1 MPPDSILG
9 DRYVI
14 TREVARDG
22 DATVYHAEDRVL
34 GRDVAVKVLSP
45 ERSASIGRE
54 RFDHAVAAM
63 SRLVHPNIVP
73 ILDSG
78 SIKGQLY
85 YVTPVVGSD
94 TLRVRISRE
103 GLMTPDESAQILAD
117 VGEALAYAHGA
128 GLVHGD
134 IRPENIFC
142 HHGRAIVA
150 DFGIARAIQAAAGA
164 GASEAATDARTDI
177 FALGCVSYEMLT
189 GEQPFPGGAAMVMV
203 SDVPPVP
210 SVPRVPRVRN
220 KVPTTPSRMADL
232 TERMLAG
239 GAGRTSATAETLV
252 ATVRELVEPP
262 AERAPQ
268 RGGRASTA
276 ELDDSRYDQT
286 SMEACREGRGVFQ
299 RSFQGGPGAR
309 ETLEYAKALF
319 ERARDVDPTNPHALV
334 GLADVHHVLGF
345 RGFAD
350 FRVATQKA
358 TEFRAEALRIAPDL
372 PELHFSIG
380 VELLYW
386 KDDFGTAGAEYR
398 RGMKSGRVRP
408 EMHRLYGAYLKMAG
422 QMDGALREMK
432 LGLAGDPMAPSL
444 HVGLADVL
452 LAMGRYVEAVEP
464 LHQALKLAP
473 GYESA
478 LERLDLVCNRLGRHD
493 EALDARRALHG
504 LRQQPERIDAVD
516 ADAAQMGPM
525 AARDADIRRDLAAL
539 QQRATTEDPFKDLN
553 VSRQLAD
560 YIVMAHAELGEWTK
574 AMDWVERGFY
584 RRPGR
589 LRRVLMDLP
598 FEHRGL
604 AVDPRYAR
612 MLRTAGLEE
621 FL

>member
-1 MPPDSILG
+1 MPRDSILG

-14 TREVARDG
+14 TRELARDN
-22 DATVYHAEDRVL
+22 DAAVYHAEDRVL

-45 ERSASIGRE
+45 EQSGAIGQV
-54 RFDHAVAAM
+54 RFDRAVAAM

-85 YVTPVVGSD
+85 YVTPFVGSD
-94 TLRVRISRE
+94 TLRARIARE

-142 HHGRAIVA
+142 HHGRAMVA
-150 DFGIARAIQAAAGA
+150 DFGIARAIQAASGPD
-164 GASEAATDARTDI
+164 ASEAATDARTDI
-177 FALGCVSYEMLT
+177 FALGCVSFEMLT
-189 GEQPFPGGAAMVMV
+189 GDQPFPGSAGIVTVTDA
-203 SDVPPVP
+203 PP
-210 SVPRVPRVRN
+210 VPRVRT
-220 KVPTTPSRMADL
+220 KVPTTPSRIAEL
-232 TERMLAG
+232 TERMLSR
-239 GAGRTSATAETLV
+239 GAGAAGATPATLIATARTI
-252 ATVRELVEPP
+252 VEPAVQRP
-262 AERAPQ
+262 SARA
-268 RGGRASTA
+268 GAASPG
-276 ELDDSRYDQT
+276 EQDDANYDQA
-286 SMEACREGRGVFQ
+286 SIDACREGRALFQ
-299 RSFQGGPGAR
+299 RSYQGGQGAR
-309 ETLEYAKALF
+309 EKLEYAKSLF
-319 ERARDVDPTNPHALV
+319 ERARDIDPANPYALI
-334 GLADVHHVLGF
+334 GLADVHHVLAF
-345 RGFAD
+345 RGYGD
-350 FRVATQKA
+350 FRENTRKA
-358 TEFRAEALRIAPDL
+358 TELRAEALQYAPDL
-372 PELHFSIG
+372 PDVHFSIA

-386 KDDFGTAGAEYR
+386 KDDFATAGAEYR

-422 QMDGALREMK
+422 QLDEALQHMK
-432 LGLAGDPMAPSL
+432 LGLAEDPRAPAL

-452 LAMGRYVEAVEP
+452 LSMGRYVEAVEP
-464 LHQALKLAP
+464 LQQALKLAP

-478 LERLDLVCNRLGRHD
+478 LERLDVVCHRLGRHD

-504 LRQQPERIDAVD
+504 LRQQPQRIDALD
-516 ADAAQMGPM
+516 ADAAQLGPM

-539 QQRATTEDPFKDLN
+539 HERVTTEDPFTDLN

-560 YIVMAHAELGEWTK
+560 YMVMAHAELGEWHK

-589 LRRVLMDLP
+589 LRRVLLDLP

-604 AVDPRYAR
+604 AVDPRYAP

>member
-14 TREVARDG
+14 TREIARDG

-45 ERSASIGRE
+45 ERSASIGRD

-78 SIKGQLY
+78 SINGQHY
-85 YVTPVVGSD
+85 YVTPFVGSD
-94 TLRVRISRE
+94 TLRARIARE

-142 HHGRAIVA
+142 HHGRAMVA
-150 DFGIARAIQAAAGA
+150 DFGIARAIQASPGA
-164 GASEAATDARTDI
+164 GSSEAATDARTDI

-189 GEQPFPGGAAMVMV
+189 GDPPYPGGAAIVMV
-203 SDVPPVP
+203 SDAPP
-210 SVPRVPRVRN
+210 VPRVRN
-220 KVPTTPSRMADL
+220 KVPTTPSRMAEL
-232 TERMLAG
+232 TERMLSRG
-239 GAGRTSATAETLV
+239 VGAVAATPEALI
-252 ATVRELVEPP
+252 ATVRDIVEPAVEPTP
-262 AERAPQ
+262 ARVSSAVP
-268 RGGRASTA
+268 S
-276 ELDDSRYDQT
+276 ELDDPRYDER
-286 SMEACREGRGVFQ
+286 SMDACREGRVLFQ

-309 ETLEYAKALF
+309 EKLEYAKALF
-319 ERARDVDPTNPHALV
+319 ERARDVDPVNPYALV

-345 RGFAD
+345 RGFVD

-372 PELHFSIG
+372 PDLHFSIA
-380 VELLYW
+380 VDLLYW
-386 KDDFGTAGAEYR
+386 KDDFVTAGTEYR

-408 EMHRLYGAYLKMAG
+408 DMHRLYGAYLKMAG
-422 QMDGALREMK
+422 QLDEALRQMK
-432 LGLAGDPMAPSL
+432 LGLAGDAKAPAI

-464 LHQALKLAP
+464 LRQALKLAP

-478 LERLDLVCNRLGRHD
+478 LERLDIACHRLGRHD

-504 LRQQPERIDAVD
+504 LRQQPERIDALD
-516 ADAAQMGPM
+516 ADAARLGAV

-539 QQRATTEDPFKDLN
+539 QQRATAEDPFKDLN

-589 LRRVLMDLP
+589 LRRVLLDLP

>member
-1 MPPDSILG
+1 MAPDSILG

-14 TREVARDG
+14 TRELALDS
-22 DATVYHAEDRVL
+22 DATVYHAQDRVL
-34 GRDVAVKVLSP
+34 GRDVAVKVLSAD
-45 ERSASIGRE
+45 RSRAIGRE
-54 RFDHAVAAM
+54 QFDRAVAAM

-78 SIKGQLY
+78 AINGQLY
-85 YVTPVVGSD
+85 YVTPFVGSD
-94 TLRVRISRE
+94 TLRARIARE

-142 HHGRAIVA
+142 HHGRAMVA
-150 DFGIARAIQAAAGA
+150 DFGMSRAIQSVAGT
-164 GASEAATDARTDI
+164 GASEATADARTDI

-189 GEQPFPGGAAMVMV
+189 GDQPFPGGAGMVMV
-203 SDVPPVP
+203 SDAP
-210 SVPRVPRVRN
+210 SVPRVRN
-220 KVPTTPSRMADL
+220 KVPTTPSRIAEL
-232 TERMLAG
+232 TERMLARG
-239 GAGRTSATAETLV
+239 VGNAAATAETLI
-252 ATVRELVEPP
+252 ATARDIVEPAVDLKP
-262 AERAPQ
+262 ARA
-268 RGGRASTA
+268 GGAA
-276 ELDDSRYDQT
+276 PADLDDPRYDQA
-286 SMEACREGRGVFQ
+286 SMDACREGRLLFQ
-299 RSFQGGPGAR
+299 RSYQGGPGAR
-309 ETLEYAKALF
+309 DKLEYAKALF
-319 ERARDVDPTNPHALV
+319 ERARDIDPTNPYALV

-350 FRVATQKA
+350 FRAATQKA

-372 PELHFSIG
+372 PDLHFSIA

-386 KDDFGTAGAEYR
+386 KDDFETAGAEYR

-408 EMHRLYGAYLKMAG
+408 DMHRLYGVYLKMAG
-422 QMDGALREMK
+422 QMDEALRQMK
-432 LGLAGDPMAPSL
+432 LGLAVDPKAPSL

-464 LHQALKLAP
+464 LQQALRLVP

-478 LERLDLVCNRLGRHD
+478 LERLDVVCNRLGRHD

-504 LRQQPERIDAVD
+504 LRQHPERIDALE
-516 ADAAQMGPM
+516 ADAAQMGSA
-525 AARDADIRRDLAAL
+525 AARENDIRRDLAAL
-539 QQRATTEDPFKDLN
+539 HERATTEDPFTDLN

-560 YIVMAHAELGEWTK
+560 YLVMAHAELGEWTK

-589 LRRVLMDLP
+589 LRRVLVDLP

-612 MLRTAGLEE
+612 MLRMAGLEE
-621 FL
+621 LL

>member
-14 TREVARDG
+14 TRELALDG
-22 DATVYHAEDRVL
+22 DATVYHAQDRVL
-34 GRDVAVKVLSP
+34 GRDVAVKVLSS
-45 ERSASIGRE
+45 ERSEAIGRQ
-54 RFDHAVAAM
+54 RFGHAVAAM

-78 SIKGQLY
+78 SINGQLY
-85 YVTPVVGSD
+85 YVTPFVGSD
-94 TLRVRISRE
+94 TLRARIARE

-142 HHGRAIVA
+142 HHGRAMVA
-150 DFGIARAIQAAAGA
+150 DFGIARAIQGAAGT

-189 GEQPFPGGAAMVMV
+189 GDMPFPGGAGIVMV
-203 SDVPPVP
+203 TDAPP
-210 SVPRVPRVRN
+210 VPRVRN
-220 KVPTTPSRMADL
+220 KVPTTPSRIAEL
-232 TERMLAG
+232 TERMLARG
-239 GAGRTSATAETLV
+239 TGSAAATAETLI
-252 ATVRELVEPP
+252 ATARDIVEP
-262 AERAPQ
+262 AVDTASARAGAAAP
-268 RGGRASTA
+268 S
-276 ELDDSRYDQT
+276 ELDDPRYDQA
-286 SMEACREGRGVFQ
+286 SMEACREGRLLFQ
-299 RSFQGGPGAR
+299 RSYQGGPGAR
-309 ETLEYAKALF
+309 EKLEYAKALF
-319 ERARDVDPTNPHALV
+319 ERARDVDPTNPYALV

-350 FRVATQKA
+350 FRAETQKA

-372 PELHFSIG
+372 PDLHFSIA

-386 KDDFGTAGAEYR
+386 KDDFETAGAEYR

-408 EMHRLYGAYLKMAG
+408 DMHRLYGAYLKMAG
-422 QMDGALREMK
+422 QMDEALRQMK
-432 LGLAGDPMAPSL
+432 LGLAGDPKAPSL

-464 LHQALKLAP
+464 LQQALKLVP

-478 LERLDLVCNRLGRHD
+478 LERLDVVCNRLGRHD

-504 LRQQPERIDAVD
+504 LRQQPERIDALE
-516 ADAAQMGPM
+516 ADAAQVGAA
-525 AARDADIRRDLAAL
+525 AARENDIRRDLAAL
-539 QQRATTEDPFKDLN
+539 HERATTEDPFTDLN

-560 YIVMAHAELGEWTK
+560 YLIMAHAELGEWTK

-589 LRRVLMDLP
+589 LRRVLVDLP

-612 MLRTAGLEE
+612 MLRMAGLEE
-621 FL
+621 LL

>member
-14 TREVARDG
+14 TRELASDG

-45 ERSASIGRE
+45 DRSDAIGHE
-54 RFDHAVAAM
+54 RFRLAVTAM

-78 SIKGQLY
+78 SFDGQLY
-85 YVTPVVGSD
+85 YVTPFVGSD
-94 TLRVRISRE
+94 TLRARIARE

-142 HHGRAIVA
+142 HHGRAMVA
-150 DFGIARAIQAAAGA
+150 DFGIARAIRGDAGA
-164 GASEAATDARTDI
+164 GEAATDGRTDI

-189 GEQPFPGGAAMVMV
+189 GDQPFPGRAGVVMI
-203 SDVPPVP
+203 SDAPT
-210 SVPRVPRVRN
+210 VPRVRQ
-220 KVPTTPSRMADL
+220 KVPTTPSRIAEL
-232 TERMLAG
+232 TERMLSR
-239 GAGRTSATAETLV
+239 GADSAAATTETLIATARDIIEP
-252 ATVRELVEPP
+252 AVERTP
-262 AERAPQ
+262 ASPRPGAPMP
-268 RGGRASTA
+268 S
-276 ELDDSRYDQT
+276 ELDDPRYDQA
-286 SMEACREGRGVFQ
+286 SMEACREGRVRYQ
-299 RSFQGGPGAR
+299 RSYQGGPGAR
-309 ETLEYAKALF
+309 DALEYAKALF
-319 ERARDVDPTNPHALV
+319 ERARQLDSTNPYALV
-334 GLADVHHVLGF
+334 GLADVYHALGF

-350 FRVATQKA
+350 FRAATQRA
-358 TEFRAEALRIAPDL
+358 TEFRADALRLAPDL
-372 PELHFSIG
+372 PELHFFIA

-386 KDDFGTAGAEYR
+386 KDDFETAGAEYR
-398 RGMKSGRVRP
+398 RGMKSGHVRP

-422 QMDGALREMK
+422 QMDEALRQMRH
-432 LGLAGDPMAPSL
+432 GLAADPTAPSL

-464 LHQALKLAP
+464 LHRALTLMPA
-473 GYESA
+473 YESA
-478 LERLDLVCNRLGRHD
+478 LERLDVACHRLGRFD
-493 EALDARRALHG
+493 EALDARRGLHG
-504 LRQQPERIDAVD
+504 VRQQPQRIDALD
-516 ADAAQMGPM
+516 ADAAQVGAA
-525 AARDADIRRDLAAL
+525 AARVNDIRRDLAAWHE
-539 QQRATTEDPFKDLN
+539 RATTEDPFTDLS

-560 YIVMAHAELGEWTK
+560 YLVMAHAELGEWTK

-589 LRRVLMDLP
+589 LRRVLVDLP
-598 FEHRGL
+598 YEHRGL

-612 MLRTAGLEE
+612 ILRMAGLDE
-621 FL
+621 LL